1 MFRKAVVMRRMV
13 FLWIRVLPV
22 WGGNS
27 AFILSLHDVWYLKLF
42 SSAIPCQ
49 NNREPLTTPYV
60 PFSVD
65 ISTTDVNYIDIGN
78 YTLSKYGQRYADKPD
93 NNNEN

>member
-1 MFRKAVVMRRMV
+1 MTCDIFNY
-13 FLWIRVLPV
+13 FLQP
-22 WGGNS
+22 
-27 AFILSLHDVWYLKLF
+27 YLAK
-42 SSAIPCQ
+42 
-49 NNREPLTTPYV
+49 TTV
-60 PFSVD
+60 SHFTAD

>member
-1 MFRKAVVMRRMV
+1 M
-13 FLWIRVLPV
+13 
-22 WGGNS
+22 
-27 AFILSLHDVWYLKLF
+27 
-42 SSAIPCQ
+42 PCQ